1 MVRVK
6 SAGTMG
12 LRLRL
17 CELVLGRGA
26 PLSTLL
32 WGWQEAATTGSANLL
47 AVPRGTLHKTFS
59 WELVA
64 TMVFETG
71 WAQHDGRLNVLFL
84 GNTSLWV
91 TWLSQALLLAW
102 PAASLGLSFPP
113 WQPMTPPPETFTLC
127 LKPEGFITNG
137 TPRWCTQ
144 QWQCP
149 ARHRAHYGIWSRM
162 LP

>member
-26 PLSTLL
+26 LLSTFL

-47 AVPRGTLHKTFS
+47 AVPRGTLHKTFP

-91 TWLSQALLLAW
+91 TWPSQALLLAW
-102 PAASLGLSFPP
+102 PAASLGLKVSPLAGND
-113 WQPMTPPPETFTLC
+113 PPPPRNLYSRLLC
-127 LKPEGFITNG
+127 V
-137 TPRWCTQ
+137 
-144 QWQCP
+144 
-149 ARHRAHYGIWSRM
+149 
-162 LP
+162 

>member
-1 MVRVK
+1 MLRVK

-32 WGWQEAATTGSANLL
+32 WGWQEADTAGSANLL
-47 AVPRGTLHKTFS
+47 AVPRGTIHKKFP

-71 WAQHDGRLNVLFL
+71 WAQHDSRLNVLFL
-84 GNTSLWV
+84 GNISLWV
-91 TWLSQALLLAW
+91 TWPSQALLLAW
-102 PAASLGLSFPP
+102 IAASLSLKVSPFGRQSSP
-113 WQPMTPPPETFTLC
+113 PPPETFTPDCSLC

-137 TPRWCTQ
+137 MSCWCT
-144 QWQCP
+144 WQCL
-149 ARHRAHYGIWSRM
+149 ARHRAH
-162 LP
+162 